1 MKWLRR
7 RRRTAEE
14 ELDDEIRFHLA
25 EEARLRGES
34 GASPDQA
41 AASARRDFGN
51 VTLVTELTRAAWG
64 GRALDDL
71 AQDLRFAWRL
81 LKRSPG
87 FTAVAVATLALAI
100 GATTAL
106 FTVVDDVLLRP
117 LPFPESERLVMVWER
132 SPLGNPTNSVN
143 VQNYLDWRARNRS
156 FRDIALVQPVPMNLV
171 GPAGAE
177 QVRGLLVTGEFFDVL
192 GVPPLVGRVFRRGDD
207 VDGAPRTV
215 VLGYGVWQRFYGGSP
230 DVVGRKVAVNANDCE
245 IVGVMP
251 PGFALP
257 GQPAEVFAAYQIDPA
272 QAPRSGR
279 SASTVARLRPG
290 VTVRAAQAEMSA
302 IAAQTERERPEN
314 NTRWGANV
322 VPLREQAIGEVR
334 SGLLVLFAAVVCV
347 LLIACANIASLLIM
361 RASAR
366 SREMTVRLALGA
378 GRWRL
383 VQQLV
388 VESVLLAALGGGL
401 GLLLARTGVPAIIAM
416 FPSNFPLPR
425 AEEIRVDRAAL
436 GWTAAVSLGAGLFF
450 GLLPGLQAGRR
461 GLADALRS
469 GARVVSAGRRLRTVL
484 VVAEVT
490 LAVVLVVAAGL
501 LIRSL
506 AHLHAVDPGFRA
518 ERVLTLRMFILPTK
532 YSDPDRR
539 VAVLQQMLERVRQ
552 LPGVTSAG
560 AIHFLPLSGANSGTD
575 FHRLDRPAPPPGQ
588 GEATAVSVIMP
599 GYFRTMGIPLRAGRD
614 LDERD
619 GLRSQRVA
627 VVNEAF
633 VRRIFPGEE
642 PLGKRIF
649 VGWGYGGGPRVEPG
663 FEIVGVVG
671 NVRHDGLHTEPT
683 PTVFLSHAQ
692 QPGYM
697 ASLVVRTAGDPL
709 ALASAVRAE
718 MARVDPEQGVLTVG
732 TMQGLLAD
740 SIARPRLQAVL
751 VGAFAALALVMACV
765 GLYGVLAYSVE
776 QRRREMGVRVAI
788 GASPRALLGMVVGE
802 GVRLTATGLLL
813 GLAGALV
820 ATRFLV
826 SLLYGVGPTDPLVFL
841 GVAAVLLIVA
851 AAASYVPARQAM
863 RVDPVVV
870 LRDE

>member
-7 RRRTAEE
+7 RRRAEE
-14 ELDDEIRFHLA
+14 ELDAEIRFHLA
-25 EEARLRGES
+25 EEARLRGEA
-34 GASPDQA
+34 GASPDEA

-64 GRALDDL
+64 GRILDDL

-87 FTAVAVATLALAI
+87 FSAVAVVTLALAI

-106 FTVVDDVLLRP
+106 FTVVDGVVLRP
-117 LPFPESERLVMVWER
+117 LRFPDPERLVVVWER

-143 VQNYLDWRARNRS
+143 VQNYLDWRARNHS
-156 FRDIALVQPVPMNLV
+156 FEEIALVQPVPMNLV

-177 QVRGLLVTGEFFDVL
+177 QVSGLLVTGEFFDVF
-192 GVPPLVGRVFRRGDD
+192 GVPPLLGRGFRRGDD

-215 VLGYGVWQRFYGGSP
+215 VLGYGLWKRFYGGSP
-230 DVVGRKVAVNANDCE
+230 DVIGRKVALNANDCE

-251 PGFALP
+251 AGFGLP
-257 GQPAEVFAAYQIDPA
+257 GRPADVFAAYQIDPA
-272 QAPRSGR
+272 QAARSGR
-279 SASTVARLRPG
+279 SATTVARLRPG
-290 VTVRAAQAEMSA
+290 VTLAAAQAEMTA

-314 NTRWGANV
+314 NARWGATV
-322 VPLREQAIGEVR
+322 VSLREQAIGQVR
-334 SGLLVLFAAVVCV
+334 GGLMVLFAAVVCV
-347 LLIACANIASLLIM
+347 LLIACANIAGLMIV
-361 RASAR
+361 RAGAR

-388 VESVLLAALGGGL
+388 VESVLLAAVGGGL
-401 GLLLARTGVPAIIAM
+401 GLLLARAGVPAIVAM
-416 FPSNFPLPR
+416 FPANFPLPR

-436 GWTAAVSLGAGLFF
+436 GWTAAVSLGAGIFF
-450 GLLPGLQAGRR
+450 GLLPGRQAGRR

-469 GARVVSAGRRLRTVL
+469 GGRVAAASRRLRTVL

-501 LIRSL
+501 LIRSFAYL
-506 AHLHAVDPGFRA
+506 QAVDPGFRA
-518 ERVLTLRMFILPTK
+518 ERVLTLRMLILPTK

-539 VAVLQQMLERVRQ
+539 VAVIQQMLERVRQ
-552 LPGVTSAG
+552 LPGVVSAS
-560 AIHFLPLSGANSGTD
+560 AIHFLPLSGVNSGTD
-575 FHRLDRPAPPPGQ
+575 YRRLDRPEPPPGH

-619 GLRSQRVA
+619 GLRSPRVA
-627 VVNEAF
+627 VVNEAL
-633 VRRIFPGEE
+633 VRHLFPGEE
-642 PLGKRIF
+642 PLGKRIL
-649 VGWGYGGGPRVEPG
+649 VGWGYMGGPEGEPA

-671 NVRHDGLHTEPT
+671 DVRHDGLHTEAS
-683 PTVFLSHAQ
+683 PTVFLAHAQ
-692 QPGYM
+692 EPGFM

-709 ALASAVRAE
+709 AMAASVRSE

-732 TMQGLLAD
+732 TMQALLDD

-820 ATRFLV
+820 ATRFLA

-841 GVAAVLLIVA
+841 GVAAVLLVVA

-863 RVDPVVV
+863 QVDPVVV